1 MTDGMLLR
9 EVMVDPLLTRYSVV
23 MVDEAHERSLSTDI
37 LLGVLKKIRRK
48 RKDLRVVVA
57 SATLQAEA
65 YRDFFTKSEEDVK
78 EVREREEKGEGP
90 LVRVV
95 SVEGRCWPVDVLYTE
110 QPVEDYV
117 ENALQTVMDIH
128 LKEGDGD
135 ILVFLTGRDEIERAV
150 ATIAERSS
158 TLHPRAPQLLPLPL
172 YAGLSSEQQLAVFDS
187 PPENHRKVIFSTNIA
202 EASVTIDG
210 IAFVIDCGFVKLR
223 CWNPLTAIESLTAVP
238 ISQASATQRAG
249 RAGRT
254 KAGKCFRLYTEQAY
268 QALDPQ
274 SAPEIQRSC
283 LAPVILQLK
292 SLGIDNVARFDY
304 VSSPPAELMIR
315 SLELLYALGALDE
328 YAKLTRPLGTR
339 MAELPVDP
347 MLAKMVCCVFPTWLS
362 LAN

>member
-117 ENALQTVMDIH
+117 EIALQTVMDIH
-128 LKEGDGD
+128 
-135 ILVFLTGRDEIERAV
+135 
-150 ATIAERSS
+150 
-158 TLHPRAPQLLPLPL
+158 
-172 YAGLSSEQQLAVFDS
+172 
-187 PPENHRKVIFSTNIA
+187 
-202 EASVTIDG
+202 
-210 IAFVIDCGFVKLR
+210 
-223 CWNPLTAIESLTAVP
+223 
-238 ISQASATQRAG
+238 
-249 RAGRT
+249 
-254 KAGKCFRLYTEQAY
+254 
-268 QALDPQ
+268 
-274 SAPEIQRSC
+274 
-283 LAPVILQLK
+283 
-292 SLGIDNVARFDY
+292 
-304 VSSPPAELMIR
+304 
-315 SLELLYALGALDE
+315 
-328 YAKLTRPLGTR
+328 
-339 MAELPVDP
+339 
-347 MLAKMVCCVFPTWLS
+347 
-362 LAN
+362 